1 MVNKLYE
8 LSPQQKGIWSRIQ
21 QYRENNEYL
30 IPLVIQLDEG
40 IKKEDVESAL
50 NEIIKSNSALRVEIM
65 MGKFPKQLIHEKVN
79 IELRNIN
86 LIDNENDFEY
96 QIKNISKNQ
105 CLYTKNYAILNYFN
119 IRKKLSSL

>member
-40 IKKEDVESAL
+40 IKKKML
-50 NEIIKSNSALRVEIM
+50 NQHLMKL
-65 MGKFPKQLIHEKVN
+65 LKV
-79 IELRNIN
+79 
-86 LIDNENDFEY
+86 
-96 QIKNISKNQ
+96 
-105 CLYTKNYAILNYFN
+105 IL
-119 IRKKLSSL
+119 L

>member
-96 QIKNISKNQ
+96 QIKKYIEEPMS
-105 CLYTKNYAILNYFN
+105 LYQKLCDFKLFQH
-119 IRKKLSSL
+119 KKKTF

>member
-119 IRKKLSSL
+119 IRKKTF